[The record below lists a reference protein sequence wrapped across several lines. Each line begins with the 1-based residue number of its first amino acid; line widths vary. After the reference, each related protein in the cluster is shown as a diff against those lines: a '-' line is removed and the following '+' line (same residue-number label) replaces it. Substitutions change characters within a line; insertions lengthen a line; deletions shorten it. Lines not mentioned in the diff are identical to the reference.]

1 MKAWFGEQSTS
12 PFDLFSIHHL
22 YMIIIF
28 ITGIFLL
35 VIYSSRIKANP
46 VLLKTIRWGLFSILV
61 ISELSY
67 QAWGMLNNFWNPS
80 EFLPLQLCSVA
91 GILAMGSLL
100 TKNNKLIQMVLFI
113 GIVPSFLAVVTP
125 ELFHG
130 FPHFRFWQFFIH
142 HIALSWASIFLVTT
156 FPVRIS
162 LWETLESYFYLLC
175 YAGLIGFI
183 VNPLVG
189 ANFLFLSNAPSANT
203 PLNLLGYGFWYYFNL
218 CLVGLLVFLCI
229 YIFYNIISRLKHKE
243 AGTKPQ

>member
-67 QAWGMLNNFWNPS
+67 QSWGLFNKFWNPS
-80 EFLPLQLCSVA
+80 EFLPLQLCSIA
-91 GILAMGSLL
+91 GILTMIALL

-113 GIVPSFLAVVTP
+113 GIVPSFLAVITP

-142 HIALSWASIFLVTT
+142 HIVLAWASIFLVTS
-156 FPVRIS
+156 FPVHIS
-162 LWETLESYFYLLC
+162 LWKTLESYFYLLC

-183 VNPLVG
+183 VNPLVD
-189 ANFLFLSNAPSANT
+189 ANFLFLSSAPSANT
-203 PLNLLGYGFWYYFNL
+203 PLNLLGNGFWYYFNL

-229 YIFYNIISRLKHKE
+229 YIFYNVISRLKHKKR
-243 AGTKPQ
+243 AV

>member
-80 EFLPLQLCSVA
+80 EFLPLQLCSIA
-91 GILAMGSLL
+91 GILAMVSLL

-113 GIVPSFLAVVTP
+113 GIVPSFLAVITP

-142 HIALSWASIFLVTT
+142 HIALAWASIFLVTT

-189 ANFLFLSNAPSANT
+189 ANFLFLSSAPSANT
-203 PLNLLGYGFWYYFNL
+203 PLNLLGNGFWYYFNL

-229 YIFYNIISRLKHKE
+229 YIFYNVISRLKHKKRAE
-243 AGTKPQ
+243 